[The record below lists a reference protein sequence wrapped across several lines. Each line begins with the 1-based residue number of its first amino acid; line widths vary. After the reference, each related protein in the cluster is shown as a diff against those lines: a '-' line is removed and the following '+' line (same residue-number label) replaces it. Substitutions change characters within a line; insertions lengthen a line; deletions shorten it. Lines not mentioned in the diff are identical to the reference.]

1 MAYKPAYI
9 WNGTGWD
16 QIGNQ
21 AVASLDSYALL
32 NPSASANQTITNTTL
47 TSPIITT
54 ASAVGGSLTSAS
66 VVGGTITSAS
76 VIYPVLVSPEE
87 RFTLAAVAATGVI
100 NFDLITQG
108 ILYYTS
114 NATGN
119 FTLNF
124 RGNSTI
130 TLNSMLATGDSI
142 TASFLNTNG
151 ASAFYPTAFQVDGG
165 AVTPKWS
172 GGSAPTSGNSNS
184 IDGYSFTIIK
194 TADATFTV
202 LAGAVQFA

>member
-21 AVASLDSYALL
+21 AVASLDDYALL
-32 NPSASANQTITNTTL
+32 NPSASANQTITNTRL
-47 TSPIITT
+47 TSPVITT

-87 RFTLAAVAATGVI
+87 RLTLAAVTATGVI

-108 ILYYTS
+108 ILYYTT

-124 RGNSTI
+124 RGSSTT

-151 ASAFYPTAFQVDGG
+151 ASAFYPTAFRVDGG
-165 AVTPKWS
+165 AVTPRWS

-194 TADATFTV
+194 TANATFTV